1 MKVKLPNNRK
11 QEDGAKKSK
20 FCDGLVQLYFQ
31 EFIKLKPTVLD
42 VSPYRLAT
50 EKHTQNLRMLCFST
64 WGPFYLR
71 VSKEDEIHLASY
83 PTIWGK
89 KENTFKY

>member
-20 FCDGLVQLYFQ
+20 SSGGLVQLYFLK
-31 EFIKLKPTVLD
+31 FIKLKPTVLD
-42 VSPYRLAT
+42 ASPYRPAT

-64 WGPFYLR
+64 WGRFYLR
-71 VSKEDEIHLASY
+71 VSKEDDSHLASY

-89 KENTFKY
+89 KENMFKY